1 LSAAGYTLNG
11 MPAIQPNARVLFIGD
26 SITDAGRDRSDP
38 GSLGDGYVAE
48 VARTLSASSDG
59 VRFLNRGISGNRVRD
74 LRARWQA
81 DCLDLEPDLLSIMIG
96 VNDTWRRYDKN
107 DPTTAEAFEADLDAI
122 LAQVTAELPDTRL
135 VVLEPFLLP
144 VSDAQALW
152 HEDFDPKL
160 AAVRQQAV
168 KHSATL
174 VPLHVV
180 LTEAAAKSSAA
191 ALAHDG
197 VHPTPEGHAL
207 IARTW
212 LSVVAAE

>member
-1 LSAAGYTLNG
+1 
-11 MPAIQPNARVLFIGD
+11 MPAIQPNSRVLFIGD

-38 GSLGDGYVAE
+38 DALGAGYVAE
-48 VARTLSASSDG
+48 VARSFGGSSAG
-59 VRFLNRGISGNRVRD
+59 IRILNRGISGNRVKD
-74 LRARWQA
+74 LKARWQA
-81 DCLDLEPDLLSIMIG
+81 DCLDLKPDLLSIMIG
-96 VNDTWRRYDKN
+96 VNDTWRRYDKF

-160 AAVRQQAV
+160 AAVRHQAV

-174 VPLHVV
+174 VPLDVV

-212 LSVVAAE
+212 LSVVAAG